1 MQWEKVIEIKICKH
15 CNSSFDISDEDL
27 EFYDKVSPVFNWI
40 KLNIPSPTLCP
51 DCRQQR
57 RLSFRNERKLYKR
70 KCDATGKDIISIYS
84 PDKPY
89 KVYNQDFWWSDNWD
103 AMDYGIDFDFKRWFF
118 EQFEELMKIVPKI
131 DKLKINTQNC
141 DYNNIIWN
149 SKNCY
154 MCSTT
159 FQSED
164 CMYSY
169 WCVESKN
176 CVDNST
182 IFRWE
187 WLYECINCNNSYN
200 LNFCENCVDCRESY
214 FLFNSSGCDNCF
226 MCSNLHN
233 KKYCILNIE
242 YSKEEYTK
250 EINNLLKKW
259 LDDLKKDF
267 DKLKKETIKKYYT
280 STNAIN
286 CTWDYIFD
294 SKNCKSCYNII
305 DWEDIKYC
313 YDSAVSLKD
322 SMDMSM
328 IWDIVELMLE
338 AQASWYNWY
347 KSAFVN
353 FCWTGKNLYYCD
365 YCMYCQNCF
374 GCIWL
379 KNKSYCILNKQYTKE
394 QYEELVP
401 KIIEYIVKTW
411 EWWEFFP
418 SSISPFWYNETVANE
433 YFSLTKEKVINLG
446 FKWSD
451 YEPPFPKVEKIIP
464 ANKLP
469 QNISDIPD
477 DILNRAIECE
487 VSKKPFKII
496 FQELDFYRKHNLPI
510 PRRHP
515 DIRHLDRMALR
526 NPRKLYDRRCD
537 KCGIDFK
544 TTYSPDR
551 SEIVYCEECYNKE
564 VY

>member
-1 MQWEKVIEIKICKH
+1 MQEKIVETKICKH
-15 CNSSFDISDEDL
+15 CWVSFDITDKDI
-27 EFYDKVSPVFNWI
+27 EFYEKISPVFNWV
-40 KLNIPSPTLCP
+40 KYSIPSPTLCP

-70 KCDATGKDIISIYS
+70 KCDATWKDIISIYS
-84 PDKPY
+84 PIKPY
-89 KVYNQDFWWSDNWD
+89 KVYNQDFWWSDKLN
-103 AMDYGIDFDFKRWFF
+103 ALDYWKIFDFNKNFF
-118 EQFEELMKIVPKI
+118 EQFNELITDVPKI
-131 DKLKINTQNC
+131 EKLKMNTQNC

-164 CMYSY
+164 CIYSY

-187 WLYECINCNNSYN
+187 WLYECLNCNNSYN
-200 LNFCENCVDCRESY
+200 LKFSQNCNDCSESY
-214 FLFNSSGCDNCF
+214 FLFNCLWCNNCF
-226 MCSNLHN
+226 LCSNLQN
-233 KKYCILNIE
+233 KEYFVLN
-242 YSKEEYTK
+242 KQYTK
-250 EINNLLKKW
+250 KEYIEKINTFLSKW
-259 LDDLKKDF
+259 ISSINDDF
-267 DKLKKETIKKYYT
+267 WKLKNDTIKKYFT
-280 STNAIN
+280 SNNSLN
-286 CTWDYIFD
+286 CIWDYIFD
-294 SKNCKSCYNII
+294 SKNCKSCFNII

-365 YCMYCQNCF
+365 YCMYSENCF
-374 GCIWL
+374 WCVWL
-379 KNKSYCILNKQYTKE
+379 KNKSYCIFNKQYTKE

-401 KIIEYIVKTW
+401 RIIEKMQKTW

-418 SSISPFWYNETVANE
+418 SSISPFWYNETVAME
-433 YFSLTKEKVINLG
+433 YFPLSKNEAIEKWFN
-446 FKWSD
+446 WST
-451 YEPPFPKVEKIIP
+451 YEAPFPKVEKIIP
-464 ANKLP
+464 ASKLP
-469 QNISDIPD
+469 DNINNIPD

-487 VSKKPFKII
+487 VTKKPFKII
-496 FQELDFYRKHNLPI
+496 AQELEFYRKHNLPI

-515 DIRHLDRMALR
+515 DQRHFDRMALR
-526 NPRKLYDRRCD
+526 NPRKLYNRKCD
-537 KCGIDFK
+537 KCGIDIK

-551 SEIVYCEECYNKE
+551 SEIIYCESCYNKE